1 MMQASALKRT
11 KPPCSLLNTIIESLI
26 GKVDREA
33 SPMLDIDTFR
43 ALCQKVAEEKDPSKL
58 EILKERMKLLL
69 AETDRDRSRY
79 SDVYVN

>member
-1 MMQASALKRT
+1 
-11 KPPCSLLNTIIESLI
+11 
-26 GKVDREA
+26 
-33 SPMLDIDTFR
+33 MLDIDTFR
-43 ALCQKVAEEKDPSKL
+43 SLCQKVAEEKDPSKL

>member
-1 MMQASALKRT
+1 M
-11 KPPCSLLNTIIESLI
+11 
-26 GKVDREA
+26 DREV
-33 SPMLDIDTFR
+33 SPVLDIDTFR
-43 ALCQKVAEEKDPSKL
+43 SLCQKVAEEKDPSKL